1 MPTFFPAVLGYRLRA
16 ASSRG
21 KKLVPAPP
29 SIALRPFGCGPVARR
44 FPIAIKAA
52 MVAT

>member
-1 MPTFFPAVLGYRLRA
+1 VLGYRLRA

-21 KKLVPAPP
+21 KKFGPAPP
-29 SIALRPFGCGPVARR
+29 SIALRPFGCGPVARC